1 VHVIWIVGSPVEF
14 IISLWTFYADDEWI
28 DGPGVILILQ
38 VYDQCVI
45 TDVSIMNDCLIEL
58 KVLFSLSVVK
68 RHPALKTC
76 DTYSV
81 GITVIH
87 IEDLGKNVF
96 ENPTGVILF

>member
-1 VHVIWIVGSPVEF
+1 MHVIWIVSSPVEF
-14 IISLWTFYADDEWI
+14 PISLRTFYAYNKRI

-45 TDVSIMNDCLIEL
+45 TDVSFRNDCLIEL
-58 KVLFSLSVVK
+58 EVLFSLSVVK
-68 RHPALKTC
+68 RHPALETC
-76 DTYSV
+76 DTYGV

-96 ENPTGVILF
+96 ENPAGLILV